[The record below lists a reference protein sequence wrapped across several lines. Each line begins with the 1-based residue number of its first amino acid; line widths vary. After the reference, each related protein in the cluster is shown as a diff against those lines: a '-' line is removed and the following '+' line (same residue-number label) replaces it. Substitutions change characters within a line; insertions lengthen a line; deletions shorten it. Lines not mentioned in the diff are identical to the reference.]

1 METFSPRDLQLAI
14 DDLAICEYFPAD
26 EGARAAIMRLL
37 ARMVPHKEALQ
48 WLVTTY
54 TNKVGKWKGPVELRA
69 VLCTRFKPADGVEA
83 YSQLGGFT
91 PEESEAAQIS
101 AHEQR
106 KAGWIAGE
114 VEQAKQIADPQARAM
129 LKQLSGKVM

>member
-1 METFSPRDLQLAI
+1 VETFSPRDLQLAI

-69 VLCTRFKPADGVEA
+69 VLCTKYKPSDGVEA
-83 YSQLGGFT
+83 FSSVPGFSADD
-91 PEESEAAQIS
+91 SERACLE

-106 KAGWIAGE
+106 KAGWIQSE
-114 VEQAKQIADPQARAM
+114 VDAPRQIADPQSRAI
-129 LKQLSGKVM
+129 LKRLSGKVM